1 MGYFFLRF
9 LRDFFCKQRRFVRTS
24 AYFFL
29 RSEKSRD
36 RLEIA
41 VLVVGLYNKRA
52 SRFAIRCQG
61 SWGGQSRHRLA
72 APCARVRATC
82 RYTQLAPCCMATV
95 RLALSMTMSSSGVR
109 AINFAKFLVPGESS
123 KFLLKNPEIYSCPN
137 LHAKALS
144 RGMIMTPLLQQAHRG
159 VSALSRSTMPSVC
172 SECQQSG
179 EWRDGSPH
187 ALICCELCI
196 TVTLYT
202 CIVAPHLH
210 SWKRMAGFVM
220 IVI

>member
-1 MGYFFLRF
+1 MA
-9 LRDFFCKQRRFVRTS
+9 DSAIAARRKKDRERKTPGKWARTE
-24 AYFFL
+24 A
-29 RSEKSRD
+29 
-36 RLEIA
+36 A
-41 VLVVGLYNKRA
+41 RA
-52 SRFAIRCQG
+52 SAGFFRARPRGALCGAASVACCSFHCPSTSNTVVAAGRTEPAAADSCRVAPLPHR
-61 SWGGQSRHRLA
+61 SRVA
-72 APCARVRATC
+72 AEPPSCTNALCTN
-82 RYTQLAPCCMATV
+82 
-95 RLALSMTMSSSGVR
+95 ALS
-109 AINFAKFLVPGESS
+109 LVAQGFVPRQPSAPARG
-123 KFLLKNPEIYSCPN
+123 P
-137 LHAKALS
+137 LHAEALT
-144 RGMIMTPLLQQAHRG
+144 RGMIMTPLPQQAHRG